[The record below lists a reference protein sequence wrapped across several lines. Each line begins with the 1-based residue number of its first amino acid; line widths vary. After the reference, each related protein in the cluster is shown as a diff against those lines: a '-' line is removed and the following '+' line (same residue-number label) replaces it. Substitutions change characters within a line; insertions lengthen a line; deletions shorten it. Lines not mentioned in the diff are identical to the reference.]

1 MTQPARAA
9 RPRRQ
14 LPKWADLKPM
24 LVGERPTGTA
34 VERRMARAYSV
45 DDLRSLA
52 RRRAPRAVF
61 EYVDGGAEAE
71 LTMARSRAALDSV
84 QFAPHVLRDVSEADP
99 STTVQGRPA
108 AMPLVLAPTGLTRA
122 VHHEGEFA
130 VGRAARDA
138 GLPYALST
146 MGTTSIEALA
156 AEVPTADKWFQLYLW
171 RDRAAGKDL
180 LDRASA
186 AGFTTLILT
195 VDVPVAGG
203 RLRDQR
209 NGFTMPPTLRAK
221 TIMDMGMHPA
231 WWLNML
237 TSGPLTFA
245 TMSEAPSSVAD
256 TITRMFDPAVTFDD
270 LGWLRDNW
278 SGSIVVKGIQR
289 LDDAVRA
296 VDAGVDGIVLSNHG
310 GRQLDRTQAPLT
322 LLPRVRDRLQDATE
336 LYIDGSIRS
345 GADVAA
351 AVGLGADACLVG
363 RAYLYGLMAGGEVG
377 VRRSLTLLRQ
387 EFVRTMQLLGVRR
400 VSDLRSGVVGLDGFS
415 PGATDA
421 AGPPAVT
428 SAPGAEEPAGVR

>member
-1 MTQPARAA
+1 MTEHARPA

-14 LPKWADLKPM
+14 LPRWSELKPM
-24 LVGERPTGTA
+24 LVGERPTGSP
-34 VERRMARAYSV
+34 VERRMARAYSI
-45 DDLRSLA
+45 DDLRTLA

-61 EYVDGGAEAE
+61 EYVDGGAESE
-71 LTMARSRAALDSV
+71 LTMARSRAALDAV
-84 QFAPHVLRDVSEADP
+84 QFAPHVLRDVSAADP
-99 STTVQGRPA
+99 GTTIQGRPA
-108 AMPLVLAPTGLTRA
+108 ALPVVLAPTGLTKA
-122 VHHEGEFA
+122 MHHEGELA

-146 MGTTSIEALA
+146 MGTTSIEELA
-156 AEVPTADKWFQLYLW
+156 AEVPTADRWFQLYLW

-180 LDRASA
+180 LQRAA
-186 AGFTTLILT
+186 ASGFTTLILT
-195 VDVPVAGG
+195 VDVPVSGG

-221 TIMDMGMHPA
+221 TIVDMGMHPS

-245 TMSEAPSSVAD
+245 TMSAAPSSVAD

-270 LGWLRDNW
+270 LGWLRENW

-289 LDDAVRA
+289 VDDAVRVA
-296 VDAGVDGIVLSNHG
+296 DAGVDGIVLSNHG

-322 LLPRVRDRLQDATE
+322 LLPRVRDRLQDSTE

-351 AVGLGADACLVG
+351 AVGLGADAVLIG
-363 RAYLYGLMAGGEVG
+363 RAYLYGLMAGGEAG
-377 VRRSLTLLRQ
+377 VRRSLALLRQ
-387 EFVRTMQLLGVRR
+387 EFVRTMQLLGVRE
-400 VSDLRSGVVGLDGFS
+400 VSALRSGVVALDAPS
-415 PGATDA
+415 AEALGADGSLT
-421 AGPPAVT
+421 
-428 SAPGAEEPAGVR
+428 GVR